1 MRARRLF
8 ATLAGPI
15 LLALLP
21 QGARLE
27 PAAAAPVAEH
37 NVKAAFLCKFP
48 AYVEWPA
55 GPSAGPGPLV
65 IAVLEA
71 PAIARE
77 LERISGE
84 LRIGERAIAVRRLE
98 PGGRLE
104 GIHVLFVGGRDRA
117 RIDELLGPA
126 RLLPILTVT
135 ESSGAFA
142 AGSIINFTIEDDR
155 VRFEISLPAAEQSG
169 LQISS
174 RLLAVARRV
183 TRLPE
188 G

>member
-1 MRARRLF
+1 MHARRLF
-8 ATLAGPI
+8 ATVACPI
-15 LLALLP
+15 LLAFLP
-21 QGARLE
+21 QGARPD

-55 GPSAGPGPLV
+55 SPAASPAPLV
-65 IAVLEA
+65 IGVLES
-71 PAIARE
+71 PVIARE

-84 LRIGERAIAVRRLE
+84 LRIGGRAIEVRRLE

-135 ESSGAFA
+135 ESSGALA
-142 AGSIINFTIEDDR
+142 AGSIINFTIEDER
-155 VRFEISLPAAEQSG
+155 VRFEVSLPAAEQSG

-183 TRLPE
+183 TRRPE